1 MFEALRFKTGEA
13 FVEAVASSGSEVDPV
28 LNRYRC

>member
-13 FVEAVASSGSEVDPV
+13 FVEAVASAGSEVGPV